1 MKKDDDEGVDFY
13 FVGFLSYIENTAQET
28 LMQTEAGAV
37 SVVKIDFRIDRP
49 VDNSLYKYLI
59 SV

>member
-1 MKKDDDEGVDFY
+1 
-13 FVGFLSYIENTAQET
+13 
-28 LMQTEAGAV
+28 MQTEAGAV